1 MISFVKAPNKYTPEH
16 EVVHAYIDLCMSDEE
31 KRLLLSYY
39 LQENFPEVRKWMK
52 KNKVDDVMVAA
63 EELIAD

>member
-1 MISFVKAPNKYTPEH
+1 MLNRQT
-16 EVVHAYIDLCMSDEE
+16 
-31 KRLLLSYY
+31 LSYF
-39 LQENFPEVRKWMK
+39 LQENFPDVRKWMK